1 MQLTAHPGSGSE
13 VGVPGRS
20 AQRDAEFTAYLA
32 EAYLVG
38 AQEHLRRGPGTR

>member
-1 MQLTAHPGSGSE
+1 M
-13 VGVPGRS
+13 VPGEV
-20 AQRDAEFTAYLA
+20 DAEFTAYLA